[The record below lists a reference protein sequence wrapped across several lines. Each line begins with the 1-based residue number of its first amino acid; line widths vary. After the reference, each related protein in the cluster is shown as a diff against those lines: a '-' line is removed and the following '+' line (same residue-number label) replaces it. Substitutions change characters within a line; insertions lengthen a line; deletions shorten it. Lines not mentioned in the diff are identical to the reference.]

1 MRMLRALFV
10 VLAGLGVLDLAPHI
24 AASPVAPSLL
34 DEESRIAALEAD
46 ATTAGS
52 LGFYRDRSS
61 GEIVVLMPA
70 SVGKTTA
77 SSWAS
82 YGVPTRVQS
91 SALTADE
98 IGRAIDELRSH
109 GTDTS
114 LTGEHWVAWFD
125 PELQKVRVS
134 GTFDPEA
141 MTQLM
146 GTDSWIIAYSKTG
159 GFRPTTRRSDFSP
172 FFGGALLK
180 NVYPDSGLY
189 YDCSSGF
196 AVKNAAGQKFM
207 LTARHCS
214 GASGFRSPGNGGLVG
229 SLWDRTAY
237 PGNDVM
243 TIGHS
248 SGASQT
254 YAGYIYVST
263 WDSSSAYGVVN
274 AFDPTVGATG
284 YCHDG
289 VTSLDVCGQQ
299 VTSVTAHYCDP
310 PYGCSNNDKIIWT
323 GPSPY
328 VDGGDSGGP
337 FYLPSGS
344 GKVGARGIITGILN
358 NDPSQMVGEK
368 WSRITSLLGVSA
380 VLCGC

>member
-180 NVYPDSGLY
+180 NVYPDSGFY

-248 SGASQT
+248 
-254 YAGYIYVST
+254 
-263 WDSSSAYGVVN
+263 
-274 AFDPTVGATG
+274 
-284 YCHDG
+284 
-289 VTSLDVCGQQ
+289 
-299 VTSVTAHYCDP
+299 TAHYCDP

-358 NDPSQMVGEK
+358 NDASQMVGEK